1 MNLRRNCRII
11 SPMGVISGLGRPYR
25 RRNQA
30 SQNKRFK
37 MLRNEPF
44 AECLLLYPCCV
55 ENRRRFWAILVD
67 NDDVSEPPAT
77 AQVGELSAVT
87 LRLHIRGLSLVLR
100 TVFL

>member
-1 MNLRRNCRII
+1 M
-11 SPMGVISGLGRPYR
+11 
-25 RRNQA
+25 
-30 SQNKRFK
+30 
-37 MLRNEPF
+37 
-44 AECLLLYPCCV
+44 